1 MIEGA
6 QCDGVHDQERTVG
19 AATYPSQGLQLW
31 AGRTVGAVGEPVEVD
46 DLVGA
51 AEIAERLG
59 LASSSVVRDWRRR
72 YADFPSP
79 VLTLRMGPVWHWPD
93 VAAWATETGRLR

>member
-1 MIEGA
+1 M
-6 QCDGVHDQERTVG
+6 
-19 AATYPSQGLQLW
+19 
-31 AGRTVGAVGEPVEVD
+31 AVGKSVDVD

-72 YADFPSP
+72 YADFPTP
-79 VLTLRMGPVWHWPD
+79 VLTLRMGPVWRWPD
-93 VAAWATETGRLR
+93 VEAWATATGRAR